1 MKKVLENLQ
10 RGQGLQNLNIA
21 AATQRLRGYAVIL
34 LITTCLCSIGAV
46 KAFVSTVDQALTGDY
61 AYAGFMN
68 WLVGNS
74 AEPPKINLA
83 IGKEQVP
90 VRASIILSS
99 PVYQQS
105 VHVFKL
111 FAGLGAMVGVALG
124 LAGCYGW
131 TRWLSLTGEELIQ
144 DDVLRGTHIV
154 SEEALTKYTKGFV
167 GRLPIKIGTVAW
179 PYVMETRHAALI
191 GTTGSGKTTV
201 LRQMLDAIEARGNSA
216 IVYDTSGEF
225 VAHYYDPSRGD
236 IILNPFDARGA
247 YWNPFDEIAH
257 PADADRIAAQLITDS
272 GSKEDSVWTTAGRNL
287 LANMMRNLWQE
298 DKTDIADLIH
308 AVQSMSKD
316 DLKNWLKD
324 TSSSRI
330 FAEDADRATGSVL
343 FMLTKS
349 AAILQYLRHQPG
361 LGGSFSFRIFFTG
374 LDALP
379 GRKPWI
385 FVQRKE
391 DYFEA
396 MKPLMACW
404 LDCAATSILALEA
417 SKARRV
423 WMLLDE
429 LPDIPR
435 VDQLLRLL
443 PQGRKF
449 GASVVITFQSIGQM
463 HDRYGREGAEA
474 MLGCANTKLFLQ
486 TIDSDTRMWISK
498 TLGDVEI
505 EIRATTDNMDFE
517 HGKGRTSLGTTR
529 QLRAAVIESQLR
541 LPPHTGY
548 LQLPDG
554 LPIAHIRLNNGHII
568 ARGKPK
574 EAAFIPGEISD
585 TYWGRKKR
593 HSENATND
601 TSPVLPSE
609 GPV

>member
-1 MKKVLENLQ
+1 MKNVLENLQ
-10 RGQGLQNLNIA
+10 RGQGLQNLNLA
-21 AATQRLRGYAVIL
+21 AATHRLRGYGLIL
-34 LITTCLCSIGAV
+34 MASTCLFSLVGV
-46 KAFVSTVDQALTGDY
+46 KAFVPHDDQVLAADYAHARFMAWLTGKTPTPLKVNITY
-61 AYAGFMN
+61 G
-68 WLVGNS
+68 
-74 AEPPKINLA
+74 IQ
-83 IGKEQVP
+83 QVP
-90 VRASIILSS
+90 VYASIVVES
-99 PVYQQS
+99 PYYQQAAQRLE
-105 VHVFKL
+105 L
-111 FAGLGAMVGVALG
+111 FASLGAIVGAAFG
-124 LAGCYGW
+124 LAVCYGW
-131 TRWLSLTGEELIQ
+131 TRWLAATGEELVQ
-144 DDVLRGTHIV
+144 DDVLRGTHLV
-154 SEEALTKYTKGFV
+154 GEQALARHTQGFAGTHPV
-167 GRLPIKIGTVAW
+167 KIGTVVW
-179 PYVMETRHAALI
+179 PTEMETRHAALI
-191 GTTGSGKTTV
+191 GTTGAGKTTV
-201 LRQMLDAIEARGNSA
+201 LRQMLDAIGQRGDCA

-225 VAHYYDPSRGD
+225 VAHYFDPSRGD
-236 IILNPFDARGA
+236 VILNPFDARGT
-247 YWNPFDEIAH
+247 YWNPFSEITH

-287 LANMMRNLWQE
+287 LANMMRTLWQE
-298 DKTDIADLIH
+298 GKTDIADLIA

-316 DLKNWLKD
+316 DLKVWLQD

-343 FMLTKS
+343 FMLTKA
-349 AAILQYLRHQPG
+349 AAILQYLRTTAG
-361 LGGSFSFRIFFTG
+361 DGGSFSFRAFFKG
-374 LDALP
+374 LDDSP
-379 GRKPWI
+379 GRKPWV

-404 LDCAATSILALEA
+404 LDCAATSILGLEV

-486 TIDSDTRMWISK
+486 TIDSDTRLWISK

-505 EIRATTDNMDFE
+505 EIRAATDNMDFE

-529 QLRAAVIESQLR
+529 QLRPAVIESQLR

-554 LPIAHIRLNNGHII
+554 LPIALIRLSNGHIV
-568 ARGKPK
+568 ARGEPK
-574 EAAFIPGEISD
+574 HAAFVAGDVAD

-593 HSENATND
+593 HNEDD
-601 TSPVLPSE
+601 TSPVLPTG

>member
-1 MKKVLENLQ
+1 MKNVLENLQ
-10 RGQGLQNLNIA
+10 RGQGLQNLNLA
-21 AATQRLRGYAVIL
+21 AATHRLRGYAVIL
-34 LITTCLCSIGAV
+34 LASTCLCAFGAV
-46 KAFVSTVDQALTGDY
+46 KVFVSNDDQALTGDY
-61 AYAGFMN
+61 AHAAFMN
-68 WLVGNS
+68 WLVGKT
-74 AEPPKINLA
+74 AEPPRVNIT
-83 IGKEQVP
+83 IGKDQVP
-90 VRASIILSS
+90 IRASIILAS
-99 PVYQQS
+99 PDYQHS
-105 VHVFKL
+105 AHVFEL
-111 FAGLGAMVGVALG
+111 FASLGAMAGAALG
-124 LAGCYGW
+124 FAGCYGW
-131 TRWLSLTGEELIQ
+131 TRWLSATGEELVQ

-154 SEEALTKYTKGFV
+154 GERVLARHTQGLV
-167 GRLPIKIGTVAW
+167 GHHPVKIGTVAW
-179 PYVMETRHAALI
+179 PSNLETRHAALI
-191 GTTGSGKTTV
+191 GTTGAGKTTV
-201 LRQMLDAIEARGNSA
+201 LRQMLDAIEARGDCA

-236 IILNPFDARGA
+236 MILNPFDERGT
-247 YWNPFDEIAH
+247 YWNPFSEINH

-287 LANMMRNLWQE
+287 LANMMRTLWQE
-298 DKTDIADLIH
+298 GKTDIADLIQ

-316 DLKNWLKD
+316 DLKVWLQD

-343 FMLTKS
+343 FMLTKA
-349 AAILQYLRHQPG
+349 AAILQYLRNQPG
-361 LGGSFSFRIFFTG
+361 LGGSFSFRAFFKG
-374 LDALP
+374 LDAIP
-379 GRKPWI
+379 GRKPWV

-404 LDCAATSILALEA
+404 LDCAATSILGLEV

-486 TIDSDTRMWISK
+486 TIDSDTRLWISK

-505 EIRATTDNMDFE
+505 EIRAATDNMDFE

-529 QLRAAVIESQLR
+529 QLRPAVIESQLR

-554 LPIAHIRLNNGHII
+554 LPIALIRLSNGHVV
-568 ARGKPK
+568 ARGQPK
-574 EAAFIPGEISD
+574 HRAFVPGDIAD
-585 TYWGRKKR
+585 TYWGKGKR
-593 HSENATND
+593 QTDRDNSA
-601 TSPVLPSE
+601 LPILPTG

>member
-1 MKKVLENLQ
+1 MKNVLENLQ
-10 RGQGLQNLNIA
+10 RGQGLQNLNLA
-21 AATQRLRGYAVIL
+21 AATHRLRGYAIIL
-34 LITTCLCSIGAV
+34 LASTSLCAFGAV
-46 KAFVSTVDQALTGDY
+46 KVFVSNDEQALTGDY
-61 AYAGFMN
+61 AHAAFMD
-68 WLVGNS
+68 WLVGKT
-74 AEPPKINLA
+74 AEPPKVNIT
-83 IGKEQVP
+83 IGKDQVP
-90 VRASIILSS
+90 IRVSIILAS
-99 PVYQQS
+99 PDYQHS
-105 VHVFKL
+105 AHVFEL
-111 FAGLGAMVGVALG
+111 FASLGAMAGTALG

-131 TRWLSLTGEELIQ
+131 TRWLSATGEELVQ

-154 SEEALTKYTKGFV
+154 SEQALARHTQGLAGAHPV
-167 GRLPIKIGTVAW
+167 RIGTVAW
-179 PYVMETRHAALI
+179 PSNMETRHSALV
-191 GTTGSGKTTV
+191 GSTGAGKTTV
-201 LRQMLDAIEARGNSA
+201 LRQLLDSIELRGDCA

-225 VAHYYDPSRGD
+225 VAHYYNPSRGD
-236 IILNPFDARGA
+236 MILNPFDERGT
-247 YWNPFDEIAH
+247 YWNPFSEISH

-287 LANMMRNLWQE
+287 LANMMRTLWQE
-298 DKTDIADLIH
+298 DKTDIADLIQ

-316 DLKNWLKD
+316 DLKTWLQD

-343 FMLTKS
+343 FMLTKA
-349 AAILQYLRHQPG
+349 AAILQYLRTGPG
-361 LGGSFSFRIFFTG
+361 DGGSFSFRAFFKG
-374 LDALP
+374 LDTIP
-379 GRKPWI
+379 GRKPWV

-404 LDCAATSILALEA
+404 LDCAATSILGLEV
-417 SKARRV
+417 SKSRRV

-486 TIDSDTRMWISK
+486 TIDSDTRLWISK

-505 EIRATTDNMDFE
+505 EIRAATDNMDFE

-529 QLRAAVIESQLR
+529 QLRPAVIESQLR

-554 LPIAHIRLNNGHII
+554 LPIALIRLSNGHII
-568 ARGKPK
+568 ARGEPK
-574 EAAFIPGEISD
+574 HPVFVAGDIAD
-585 TYWGRKKR
+585 TYWGRKTR
-593 HSENATND
+593 HDHDDDGSTP
-601 TSPVLPSE
+601 PVLPSG

>member
-1 MKKVLENLQ
+1 MKNVLENLQ
-10 RGQGLQNLNIA
+10 RGQGLQNLNLA
-21 AATQRLRGYAVIL
+21 AATHRLRGYAIIL
-34 LITTCLCSIGAV
+34 LASTGLCGLASL
-46 KAFVSTVDQALTGDY
+46 KLSVSHDDQVLSGEY
-61 AYAGFMN
+61 AYAGFTN
-68 WLVGNS
+68 WLGGNA
-74 AEPPKINLA
+74 AEPPKIN
-83 IGKEQVP
+83 ISIEGRQVP
-90 VRASIILSS
+90 IRASTILQSAE
-99 PVYQQS
+99 YQES
-105 VHVFKL
+105 FRRFKL
-111 FAGLGAMVGVALG
+111 YGSLGAFAGFLIGLG
-124 LAGCYGW
+124 GCYGW
-131 TRWLSLTGEELIQ
+131 TRWLSATGEELVQ

-154 SEEALTKYTKGFV
+154 GEQVLARHTQGLAGSH
-167 GRLPIKIGTVAW
+167 PIRIGTVAW
-179 PYVMETRHAALI
+179 PSNMETRHAALI
-191 GTTGSGKTTV
+191 GTTGAGKTTV
-201 LRQMLDAIEARGNSA
+201 LRQMLDAIEARGDCA

-236 IILNPFDARGA
+236 MILNPFDERGT
-247 YWNPFDEIAH
+247 YWNPFSEISH

-272 GSKEDSVWTTAGRNL
+272 GAKEDSVWTTAGRNL
-287 LANMMRNLWQE
+287 LANMMRTLWQE
-298 DKTDIADLIH
+298 GKTDIADLIQ

-316 DLKNWLKD
+316 DLKTWLQD

-343 FMLTKS
+343 FMLTKAS
-349 AAILQYLRHQPG
+349 AILQYLRTGPG
-361 LGGSFSFRIFFTG
+361 DGGSFSFRAFFKG
-374 LDALP
+374 LDAIP
-379 GRKPWI
+379 GRKPWV

-404 LDCAATSILALEA
+404 LDCAATSILGLEV

-486 TIDSDTRMWISK
+486 TIDSDTRLWISK

-505 EIRATTDNMDFE
+505 EIRAATDNMDFE
-517 HGKGRTSLGTTR
+517 YGKGRTSLGTSR
-529 QLRAAVIESQLR
+529 QVRPAVIESQLR

-554 LPIAHIRLNNGHII
+554 LPIALIRLSNGQII
-568 ARGKPK
+568 ARREPGH
-574 EAAFIPGEISD
+574 AAFIPGDIAD
-585 TYWGRKKR
+585 TYWGKGQRQTDR
-593 HSENATND
+593 AQSA
-601 TSPVLPSE
+601 SPILPTG

>member
-1 MKKVLENLQ
+1 MKNVLENLQ
-10 RGQGLQNLNIA
+10 RGQGLQNLNLA
-21 AATQRLRGYAVIL
+21 AATHRLRGYAVIL
-34 LITTCLCSIGAV
+34 LASTCLCAFGAV
-46 KAFVSTVDQALTGDY
+46 KVFVSNDDQALTGDY
-61 AYAGFMN
+61 AHAAFMN
-68 WLVGNS
+68 WLVGKT
-74 AEPPKINLA
+74 AEPPRVNIT
-83 IGKEQVP
+83 IGKDQVP
-90 VRASIILSS
+90 IRASIILAS
-99 PVYQQS
+99 PDYQHS
-105 VHVFKL
+105 AHVFEL
-111 FAGLGAMVGVALG
+111 FASLGAMAGAALG
-124 LAGCYGW
+124 FAGCYGW
-131 TRWLSLTGEELIQ
+131 TRWLSATGEELVQ

-154 SEEALTKYTKGFV
+154 GERVLARHTQGLV
-167 GRLPIKIGTVAW
+167 GHHPVKIGTVAW
-179 PYVMETRHAALI
+179 PSNLETRHAALI
-191 GTTGSGKTTV
+191 GTTGAGKTTV
-201 LRQMLDAIEARGNSA
+201 LRQMLDAIEARGDCA

-236 IILNPFDARGA
+236 MILNPFDERGT
-247 YWNPFDEIAH
+247 YWNPFSEINH

-287 LANMMRNLWQE
+287 LANMMRTLWQE
-298 DKTDIADLIH
+298 GKTDIADLIG

-316 DLKNWLKD
+316 DLKVWLQD

-343 FMLTKS
+343 FMLTKA
-349 AAILQYLRHQPG
+349 AAILQYLRNQPG
-361 LGGSFSFRIFFTG
+361 LGGSFSFRAFFKG
-374 LDALP
+374 LDAIP
-379 GRKPWI
+379 GRKPWV

-404 LDCAATSILALEA
+404 LDCAATSILGLEV

-486 TIDSDTRMWISK
+486 TIDSDTRLWISK

-505 EIRATTDNMDFE
+505 EIRAATDNMDFE

-529 QLRAAVIESQLR
+529 QLRPAVIESQLR

-554 LPIAHIRLNNGHII
+554 LPIALIRLSNGHVV
-568 ARGKPK
+568 ARGQPK
-574 EAAFIPGEISD
+574 HRAFVPGDIAD
-585 TYWGRKKR
+585 TYWGKGKR
-593 HSENATND
+593 QTDRDNSA
-601 TSPVLPSE
+601 LPILPTG